1 LSARSRQIEGRL
13 ALAVAATYVAFLL
26 CAQFGFLAQVEKL
39 WSANPRAL
47 HAILTAMGLGGLGG
61 GVAAAL
67 LVPSRSLPSCTRG
80 ALLSVALACWL
91 SQTVAGLMGALVAAA
106 ALGSS
111 LGFVTVLL
119 AGTLDRWVS
128 RRRVPWVA
136 GLGTG
141 AAYLFSNLPWFF
153 SGTPSI
159 RALAPAALC
168 GVAAW
173 LVPDRC
179 PEETDGAP
187 EMSGQGGRPVRFVGW
202 LLAFAA
208 LVAVDSAAFAHV
220 QKAPRLLA
228 VSWGEPLLALRQG
241 GLHLLGALLAGRFFD
256 RRRGLGVLTAS
267 AVAFAL
273 GLPLLAAA
281 PGMRSTVG
289 AMLYALGIGAY
300 SAALVAAPT
309 ASGGSGGLRRA
320 AWLYSIA
327 GWLASG
333 VGVAIAE
340 SAGARALA
348 WAGAAGFAFYLASE
362 IGLDRMARGRLV
374 PLGALAVAA
383 WGVVAFG
390 RSGLPAEGPIV
401 SDPVARGRRVY
412 VAEGCQHCHSQFVR
426 PATHDEVWWGPA
438 APLDRSQQPPTP
450 GNRRIGPDLAMV
462 GLRRASLWQEVHLRA
477 PATLSPGS
485 RMPSYAHLFGDSRGQ
500 DLVVYLSSLGADR
513 SAERQALRAGNDPLA
528 SAGEPD
534 ASHGAALFAR
544 YCAPCHGRG
553 GRGDGG
559 ALGLSLPTM
568 NLTKGYFVRLPP
580 AGPDDRRRELA
591 GIIRFGVPGG
601 LMPGHEWL
609 SDQEVADLAAFV
621 SHLAGSS

>member
-1 LSARSRQIEGRL
+1 MSRRSREIEGRL

-26 CAQFGFLAQVEKL
+26 CAQFGFLAQVERL
-39 WSANPRAL
+39 WAADPRAL

-80 ALLSVALACWL
+80 ALMSVALACWL
-91 SQTVAGLMGALVAAA
+91 SQTVSGLAGALVAAA
-106 ALGSS
+106 ALGTS

-128 RRRVPWVA
+128 RQRVPWVA

-153 SGTPSI
+153 SGAPSV

-168 GVAAW
+168 AVAAF
-173 LVPDRC
+173 LVPGRC
-179 PEETDGAP
+179 PVATDGTQ
-187 EMSGQGGRPVRFVGW
+187 ETSGQGGGPVRFVGW
-202 LLAFAA
+202 VVAFAA

-220 QKAPRLLA
+220 QKVPRLLA
-228 VSWGEPLLALRQG
+228 VSWGEPQLALRQG
-241 GLHLLGALLAGRFFD
+241 VLHLLGALLAGCLFD
-256 RRRGLGVLTAS
+256 RRRALGVLTAT
-267 AVAFAL
+267 AGAFAL

-281 PGMRSTVG
+281 PGMRSSVG

-309 ASGGSGGLRRA
+309 AGGEGGGLRRA

-340 SAGARALA
+340 SAGARTLA
-348 WAGAAGFAFYLASE
+348 WFGAAGFALYLASE
-362 IGLDRMARGRLV
+362 IRLDRMVGGRLV
-374 PLGALAVAA
+374 PLGAVAVAV

-390 RSGLPAEGPIV
+390 RSGLPAEGTIV

-462 GLRRASLWQEVHLRA
+462 GLRRASLWQELHLRA

-500 DLVVYLSSLGADR
+500 DLVAYLSSLGADR
-513 SAERQALRAGNDPLA
+513 SSERQALRADNDPLA
-528 SAGEPD
+528 SAAAPD
-534 ASHGAALFAR
+534 AARGSALFVR
-544 YCAPCHGRG
+544 HCAPCHGRG

-568 NLTKGYFVRLPP
+568 NLTKGYFARLPA
-580 AGPDDRRRELA
+580 AGPEDRRRELA
-591 GIIRFGVPGG
+591 RVVRFGLPPG

-609 SDQEVADLAAFV
+609 NDQEVADLVAFV
-621 SHLAGSS
+621 LDLAGAP